1 MFNRVALGILAF
13 YLFVP
18 IDVSAQ
24 IGGKAVFFGL
34 TLPEQKQTI
43 TTKPSL
49 SEQYIAVDSY
59 AQSAPEFN
67 HLSRL
72 VDYLIRPYQKNEHLK
87 ARVLFAWMVYHLS
100 YDQFKA
106 DNLAGKTRDRKP
118 RVLNSGDAFKTR
130 IGVCGDFA
138 DLFVK
143 MANRAGLKAVR
154 IDGVAGEKLTRAT
167 APAAA
172 HAWNAVRID
181 KEWYLLDVTWAMG
194 GDFAVFQ
201 EMKEINDYK
210 KAVRERRKHT
220 EELSVSQNRK
230 MNNKWFLTPPEIMI
244 ETHFPN
250 NIKWQLL
257 DNPITPRDVFEK
269 NEGETNTHKN
279 FNATPVKMIIPTP
292 SPTPSKS

>member
-1 MFNRVALGILAF
+1 MFKRVALGILAL

-18 IDVSAQ
+18 MAVSAQ
-24 IGGKAVFFGL
+24 LGGKAVFFGL
-34 TLPEQKQTI
+34 TLPNQKQT
-43 TTKPSL
+43 TSTQAS
-49 SEQYIAVDSY
+49 SREQYVAVDSY

-67 HLSRL
+67 QVSRL
-72 VDYLIRPYQKNEHLK
+72 VDYLIRPYQKSERLK
-87 ARVLFAWMVYHLS
+87 ARVLFAWMVYHLN

-167 APAAA
+167 APASA

-194 GDFAVFQ
+194 EDSAIFQ
-201 EMKEINDYK
+201 DMKEINDYK

-220 EELSVSQNRK
+220 EELTISPNRK
-230 MNNKWFLTPPEIMI
+230 INNKWFLTPPEIMI

-257 DNPITPRDVFEK
+257 DDPITPRDVFEK
-269 NEGETNTHKN
+269 NEGETDTHKN
-279 FNATPVKMIIPTP
+279 FNTTPVKMIIPTP
-292 SPTPSKS
+292 SPTSSTS